1 MSVIAFLLM
10 TLPVMSQPNDM
21 ELADPKPGPQEAWNA
36 LKKIT
41 LGWGTID
48 QRYSRSQV
56 PVTSTKTL
64 SLRAWKGERVAAQ
77 AVLATP
83 IELQNV
89 SMTVSDLKC
98 GKSVIPASNVKK
110 YFVRYVMTDWHNDKK
125 DSFLLADR
133 LDPAKTLKVAAK
145 TTRPL
150 WLDLKVPADVKAG
163 TYKGVLSVDCDG
175 QKLTLPLQVQVVNH
189 VLPEPKD
196 WKFHLDLWQNPYA
209 FARYYQVPLWSQ
221 AHFDLMRPLM
231 QLLANAGEKVIT
243 ASIIQ
248 HPWNSQTYDPFESMI
263 AKMKQLD
270 GSWNLQ
276 I

>member
-10 TLPVMSQPNDM
+10 TLPVMSQPNDT

-64 SLRAWKGERVAAQ
+64 ILRAWKGERVAAQ

-110 YFVRYVMTDWHNDKK
+110 YFVRYVM
-125 DSFLLADR
+125 S
-133 LDPAKTLKVAAK
+133 LDPEMKLNHYGKGKYLLRHAFEKDGIHIIGAPAVAC
-145 TTRPL
+145 L
-150 WLDLKVPADVKAG
+150 
-163 TYKGVLSVDCDG
+163 
-175 QKLTLPLQVQVVNH
+175 H
-189 VLPEPKD
+189 
-196 WKFHLDLWQNPYA
+196 
-209 FARYYQVPLWSQ
+209 
-221 AHFDLMRPLM
+221 
-231 QLLANAGEKVIT
+231 
-243 ASIIQ
+243 
-248 HPWNSQTYDPFESMI
+248 
-263 AKMKQLD
+263 
-270 GSWNLQ
+270 
-276 I
+276 

>member
-1 MSVIAFLLM
+1 MKKNKWMSVIAFLLM
-10 TLPVMSQPNDM
+10 TLPVMSQPNDT

-133 LDPAKTLKVAAK
+133 
-145 TTRPL
+145 
-150 WLDLKVPADVKAG
+150 
-163 TYKGVLSVDCDG
+163 
-175 QKLTLPLQVQVVNH
+175 
-189 VLPEPKD
+189 
-196 WKFHLDLWQNPYA
+196 
-209 FARYYQVPLWSQ
+209 
-221 AHFDLMRPLM
+221 
-231 QLLANAGEKVIT
+231 
-243 ASIIQ
+243 
-248 HPWNSQTYDPFESMI
+248 
-263 AKMKQLD
+263 
-270 GSWNLQ
+270 
-276 I
+276 

>member
-10 TLPVMSQPNDM
+10 TLPVMSQPNDT

-110 YFVRYVMTDWHNDKK
+110 YFVR
-125 DSFLLADR
+125 
-133 LDPAKTLKVAAK
+133 
-145 TTRPL
+145 
-150 WLDLKVPADVKAG
+150 
-163 TYKGVLSVDCDG
+163 KGE
-175 QKLTLPLQVQVVNH
+175 T
-189 VLPEPKD
+189 
-196 WKFHLDLWQNPYA
+196 
-209 FARYYQVPLWSQ
+209 
-221 AHFDLMRPLM
+221 AHD
-231 QLLANAGEKVIT
+231 
-243 ASIIQ
+243 
-248 HPWNSQTYDPFESMI
+248 
-263 AKMKQLD
+263 
-270 GSWNLQ
+270 
-276 I
+276 